1 MNEQWSTPG
10 GARQQKKRG
19 GCLKYGLIGLVV
31 VLVLLIIVVIVGGGN
46 DDGDSSSSSAPLA
59 GTASSASETEESTT
73 TVGEGVLGD
82 YYIKLTGVTVAED
95 YDGNPAL
102 IVNYDFTNNSDEA
115 ANAMWSLNIDVFQN
129 GLELETAVIADSSV
143 YDSGQSM
150 RDIQTGATL
159 SCQDAFVLEDT
170 TSPVEIHVSELISF
184 DDTEV
189 TATYNLE

>member
-1 MNEQWSTPG
+1 MKRLTVIVVALMASMALAACSSAGETQPDVSSVPESTSTPVES
-10 GARQQKKRG
+10 AAPSEAAEEPSK
-19 GCLKYGLIGLVV
+19 
-31 VLVLLIIVVIVGGGN
+31 
-46 DDGDSSSSSAPLA
+46 SSEEAEP
-59 GTASSASETEESTT
+59 GETA
-73 TVGEGVLGD
+73 TVGEGALGD
-82 YYIKLTGVTVAED
+82 YYVKLTGVTVAED
-95 YDGNPAL
+95 YEGNPAL

-189 TATYNLE
+189 TATYNLK

>member
-46 DDGDSSSSSAPLA
+46 DDGGSSSSSAPLA
-59 GTASSASETEESTT
+59 GTASDASEPEETAA
-73 TVGEGVLGD
+73 VGEGALGD
-82 YYIKLTGVTVAED
+82 YYVKLTGVTVAED
-95 YDGNPAL
+95 YEGNPAL

-170 TSPVEIHVSELISF
+170 TSPVEVHVSELISF
-184 DDTEV
+184 DDAEV